1 MTSKYYTDDESEIE
15 SLVDSDDDTS
25 GDDENDE
32 IDDAV
37 EDKETT
43 RLRLRRE
50 YYAKNRV
57 HINELVYLSRYDC
70 PCGSRNILTKDRLKH
85 ERTNRHRL
93 YVFENK

>member
-15 SLVDSDDDTS
+15 SLVDSDDDTYD
-25 GDDENDE
+25 DDEN
-32 IDDAV
+32 DDAV
-37 EDKETT
+37 EDKETK
-43 RLRLRRE
+43 RLRIRRE

-70 PCGSRNILTKDRLKH
+70 ACGSSNLLTKDKLKH
-85 ERTNRHRL
+85 ERTNRHKL